1 MNCRQNMADD
11 NFTLFVQHEILL
23 AHKLVLVDDVELI
36 AGRDELTA
44 HRTREA
50 VYVEYFIERVTH

>member
-1 MNCRQNMADD
+1 MADD